1 MSVEVEGR
9 GWKQGECGGGGDGNR
24 VSVEGRGGDG
34 NRVSVEVEGMET
46 G

>member
-24 VSVEGRGGDG
+24 VSVEGRGWKQGECG
-34 NRVSVEVEGMET
+34 GGGEGMET

>member
-1 MSVEVEGR
+1 MWRWRGWKQGECGGEGR

-24 VSVEGRGGDG
+24 VSVEG
-34 NRVSVEVEGMET
+34 EGMET